1 MVKIKNIDITEDED
15 IEIELSDDETNDDG
29 SLESTDTPESSLEE
43 GEAKEDKGKVETEEK
58 STDKSK
64 STEKETS
71 IESDDDDSDPTYKGK
86 TREQIIQMHQEA
98 SKKLGKQG
106 EELGRARTEHKETE
120 SKNIVE
126 QMSLDDLRAA
136 HKKLSSE
143 MIKLDPEFD
152 KERYDELADAI
163 AQSEQDILDKRHTM
177 LINEQISSKEN
188 SEFIDKHKTVF
199 KEKGF
204 FIGKDGVFDDDG
216 YNEVIEQ
223 AKNYTDNGRLTEN
236 SVYKAMIDLHG
247 FEKIGKVLEI
257 STEQSTRERIKNAA
271 DKIDNKIDSK
281 GKGSESESRK
291 VVKFNQMSPMERD
304 RFLDGL
310 SMEEVES
317 LESAVNKLSGKR

>member
-1 MVKIKNIDITEDED
+1 MVKIKNIDITENED
-15 IEIELSDDETNDDG
+15 IEIELTDDETNDDD
-29 SLESTDTPESSLEE
+29 SLESTETPESSLEE
-43 GEAKEDKGKVETEEK
+43 GEAKEDKGKVETEKK
-58 STDKSK
+58 STDKSE
-64 STEKETS
+64 STEKSTA
-71 IESDDDDSDPTYKGK
+71 IESDDDIDPTYKGK
-86 TREQIIQMHQEA
+86 TREQVIDMHREA

-106 EELGRARTEHKETE
+106 EELGKARTEHKETE
-120 SKNIVE
+120 TKNIVE
-126 QMSLDDLRAA
+126 QMSMDDLRAA
-136 HKKLSSE
+136 RKKLSSE

-204 FIGKDGVFDDDG
+204 FVGKEGVFDDDG
-216 YNEVIEQ
+216 YNAVIEQ
-223 AKNYTDNGRLTEN
+223 AKSYTDNGRLTEN

-281 GKGSESESRK
+281 GKGSETESRK